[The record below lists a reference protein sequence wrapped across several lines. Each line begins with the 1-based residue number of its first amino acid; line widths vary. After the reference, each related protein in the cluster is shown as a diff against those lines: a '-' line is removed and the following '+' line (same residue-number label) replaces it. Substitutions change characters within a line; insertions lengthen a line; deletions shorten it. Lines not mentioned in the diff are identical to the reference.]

1 MKPPVDI
8 LGPSG
13 QMQLGRILGR
23 KPVRKPA
30 EDRSR
35 LEGGVK
41 YSWNKE
47 LVLDAYRE
55 LHV

>member
-1 MKPPVDI
+1 MDI
-8 LGPSG
+8 LGPLG
-13 QMQLGRILGR
+13 QMQLGRIVEGSQSENQR
-23 KPVRKPA
+23 KTGV
-30 EDRSR
+30 D